1 MEKEHLAKLAPTPLG
16 DEETLLAHECVDSRV
31 CGLSPR
37 GASRPRLNRPAKDGE
52 VQVMVMQVLV
62 VGN

>member
-1 MEKEHLAKLAPTPLG
+1 MRKDTV
-16 DEETLLAHECVDSRV
+16 AHECVDSRV

-37 GASRPRLNRPAKDGE
+37 GASRPGLNSPAEDGE
-52 VQVMVMQVLV
+52 VQVIVMQVLV